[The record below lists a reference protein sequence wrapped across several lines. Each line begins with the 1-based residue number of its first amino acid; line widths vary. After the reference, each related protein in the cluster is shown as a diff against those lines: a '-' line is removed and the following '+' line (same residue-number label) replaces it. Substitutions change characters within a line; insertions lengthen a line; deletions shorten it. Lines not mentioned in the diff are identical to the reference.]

1 MNKLFDRIGESNW
14 FMKVIAFA
22 LALLLFLYVYDGN
35 DNSNDVNVPG
45 SEDTG
50 IVKDMP
56 VKVYYDT
63 DNLIVSGVPDTVDVT
78 LTGPTVH
85 LQSARLQKNFEVY
98 VDLTDAEIGTK
109 EVTLQVKDL
118 SDKLEAVIDPDT
130 IEVTLK
136 EKVTKE
142 VSVEA
147 EYNSNLIANGYSTGT
162 ATISPS
168 TVKVTGAKDEID
180 KIAYV
185 KANVELEEGTSKDI
199 SQEAK
204 ISVLDSSLNKLDVKV
219 EPETVDVNIPVTRT
233 SKTVPI
239 NIVEK
244 GDPPSNVTIDSITLN
259 KTEATISGPEDILK
273 EVDSTRVEVDLSDI
287 DKDQNIELPVI
298 ISNGVTAV
306 EPELVTATVKV
317 TVGKDN
323 ADSEQSSSASGEEDS
338 DETTSAE
345 ETSTK
350 TISGIPI
357 SIQGLDDELEA
368 EITDPADKSASLD
381 VTGANDIVKGLAA
394 SDFSLYLDLT
404 GMSAGEHEV
413 QIMVEGP
420 EDISWE
426 LAKETASVSITEKD
440 A

>member
-22 LALLLFLYVYDGN
+22 LALLLFLYVYDGS
-35 DNSNDVNVPG
+35 DKSNDVNVPS
-45 SEDTG
+45 SEDSG
-50 IVKDMP
+50 LVEDMP

-63 DNLIVSGVPDTVDVT
+63 DNLIVSGVPETVDVK

-85 LQSARLQKNFEVY
+85 VQSARLQKNFEVY

-109 EVTLQVKDL
+109 EVALQVKDL
-118 SDKLEAVIDPDT
+118 SDKLEAVIDPAT

-136 EKVTKE
+136 EKVSKE

-147 EYNSNLIANGYSTGT
+147 EYNSSLIAKGYSTGT

-168 TVKVTGAKDEID
+168 TVTVTGAKDEID

-199 SQEAK
+199 SKKAE
-204 ISVLDSSLNKLDVKV
+204 ISALDSSLNKLDVEV
-219 EPETVDVNIPVTRT
+219 EPETVEVNIPVTRT

-244 GDPPSNVTIDSITLN
+244 GDPPANVTIDSITLN

-317 TVGKDN
+317 TVGKEDT
-323 ADSEQSSSASGEEDS
+323 SSNESANEEEDS
-338 DETTSAE
+338 DETATIE
-345 ETSTK
+345 KTSTR

-357 SIQGLDDELEA
+357 SIQGLGNEFEA
-368 EITDPADKSASLD
+368 EITDPVDKSASLD

-394 SDFSLYLDLT
+394 SDFSLFLDLT

-420 EDISWE
+420 DDISWE

>member
-45 SEDTG
+45 TEDTG
-50 IVKDMP
+50 VVKDMP

-63 DNLIVSGVPDTVDVT
+63 ENLIVSEVPETVDVT

-109 EVTLQVKDL
+109 KVTLQVKDL
-118 SDKLEAVIDPDT
+118 SDKLKADIDPDT

-147 EYNSNLIANGYSTGT
+147 EYNSSLIAKGYSTGS
-162 ATISPS
+162 ATVSPS
-168 TVKVTGAKDEID
+168 TVKVTGAKDEIE

-199 SQEAK
+199 SQKAK
-204 ISVLDSSLNKLDVKV
+204 VSVLDSSLNKLDVEV

-244 GDPPSNVTIDSITLN
+244 GDPPSNITIDSITLN

-287 DKDQNIELPVI
+287 DKDSNIELPVI

-317 TVGKDN
+317 TVGKDS
-323 ADSEQSSSASGEEDS
+323 ADSEQSSSSSEDDS
-338 DETTSAE
+338 DETASAE
-345 ETSTK
+345 ELSTK

-357 SIQGLDDELEA
+357 NIQGLGDELVA

-381 VTGANDIVKGLAA
+381 VTGADEIVKGLAA

-413 QIMVEGP
+413 QITVEGP
-420 EDISWE
+420 DEISWE

>member
-1 MNKLFDRIGESNW
+1 M
-14 FMKVIAFA
+14 
-22 LALLLFLYVYDGN
+22 
-35 DNSNDVNVPG
+35 
-45 SEDTG
+45 
-50 IVKDMP
+50 
-56 VKVYYDT
+56 
-63 DNLIVSGVPDTVDVT
+63 
-78 LTGPTVH
+78 
-85 LQSARLQKNFEVY
+85 
-98 VDLTDAEIGTK
+98 
-109 EVTLQVKDL
+109 
-118 SDKLEAVIDPDT
+118 
-130 IEVTLK
+130 
-136 EKVTKE
+136 
-142 VSVEA
+142 
-147 EYNSNLIANGYSTGT
+147 
-162 ATISPS
+162 
-168 TVKVTGAKDEID
+168 TGAKDEID

-199 SQEAK
+199 SKKAK
-204 ISVLDSSLNKLDVKV
+204 ISALDSSLNKLDVEV
-219 EPETVDVNIPVTRT
+219 EPETVEVNIPVTRT

-244 GDPPSNVTIDSITLN
+244 GDPPANVTIDSITLN

-317 TVGKDN
+317 TVGKEDT
-323 ADSEQSSSASGEEDS
+323 SSNESANEEEDS
-338 DETTSAE
+338 DETATIE
-345 ETSTK
+345 KTSTR

-357 SIQGLDDELEA
+357 SIQGLGNEFEA
-368 EITDPADKSASLD
+368 EITDPVDKSASLD

-394 SDFSLYLDLT
+394 SDFSLFLDLT

-420 EDISWE
+420 DDISWE